1 MPKLPSP
8 RPLIT
13 PRFFN
18 EFIAVYAQWFV
29 FTSVNILLSFSDD
42 TVSFPV
48 TCETII
54 DVLPFPEPFPD
65 TEPIPFVLF
74 GFLLI
79 EFMYSS
85 SNVPKDDNDSTLFS
99 VTYL

>member
-13 PRFFN
+13 QVTMNLSSYPNGHVICKYFM
-18 EFIAVYAQWFV
+18 
-29 FTSVNILLSFSDD
+29 SFSDD

-65 TEPIPFVLF
+65 TEPIPFVLLDF
-74 GFLLI
+74 TDTIHVLI
-79 EFMYSS
+79 KQC
-85 SNVPKDDNDSTLFS
+85 P
-99 VTYL
+99 

>member
-1 MPKLPSP
+1 MNLSQY
-8 RPLIT
+8 T
-13 PRFFN
+13 PN
-18 EFIAVYAQWFV
+18 GPV

-65 TEPIPFVLF
+65 TEPIPFSFYLD
-74 GFLLI
+74 FLADRI
-79 EFMYSS
+79 MYSS